1 MQAGIARSLAR
12 SDRPVGPVEV
22 DLRWLVPAAGSLLA
36 LAALAPSGLALLAF
50 LGLVIALHEAGHFVV
65 ARRSGMQP
73 TEFFWGFG
81 PSLLSVRIGS
91 CRYGIRALFLG
102 GFVRLEGMTP
112 TSTLPDG
119 FDEAGTYRAASHR
132 ARLAT
137 ILAGPGVNLATGWL
151 AFAGGRVAAG
161 GSPGSA
167 LIRGLGDVVAVVE
180 ATAWSLWTL
189 GANLGGYVQAVLD
202 PSGEAAAPVRFLSPV
217 AQAQTSRLAIEL
229 GPDVV
234 LQWFGILSVA
244 VGIIN
249 LVPLPPLDGGH
260 AVVAAVEGALGR
272 LGRGEH
278 VRLDANRL
286 VPVAWATI
294 VVLVAL
300 SVSALVLDLRD
311 LAQAAVP
318 AQPT

>member
-1 MQAGIARSLAR
+1 MQAEIAGRRIRTEGS
-12 SDRPVGPVEV
+12 VGPVEV
-22 DLRWLVPAAGSLLA
+22 DLRWLVPAAGSVLA
-36 LAALAPSGLALLAF
+36 LAVLAPGGLALLAF

-65 ARRSGMQP
+65 ARRSGIQP

-81 PSLLSVRIGS
+81 PPLLSVRVGS

-112 TSTLPDG
+112 TSELPDG

-132 ARLAT
+132 SRLAT
-137 ILAGPGVNLATGWL
+137 ILAGPGINLVTGWL
-151 AFAGGRVAAG
+151 AFAGGRVVAG

-167 LIRGLGDVVAVVE
+167 MVRGLGDAWAVVE
-180 ATAWSLWTL
+180 ATGWSLLTL
-189 GANLGGYVQAVLD
+189 AANLGGYVQAVLD
-202 PSGEAAAPVRFLSPV
+202 QSGQTDAPVRFLSPV
-217 AQAQTSRLAIEL
+217 AQAQTSQLAIEL

-244 VGIIN
+244 VGVIN

-260 AVVAAVEGALGR
+260 AVVAAADGALGR
-272 LGRGEH
+272 LRRDEH

-286 VPVAWATI
+286 VPLAWITV

-311 LAQAAVP
+311 LA
-318 AQPT
+318 